1 MDLRGWREAS
11 SVRRCVVSIWPCP
24 GSVQEALQVLLGWSP
39 HRGNPWAA
47 LGTPGRVLISVYCQN
62 MSGVFSGRSPCVLSL
77 WRKAAGRE
85 GWLCNSSR
93 AESWILLDVTA
104 VHVCLTLHVPCS

>member
-11 SVRRCVVSIWPCP
+11 SVRRCVVSTWLCP

-47 LGTPGRVLISVYCQN
+47 LGTQGRVFDQCSLSEHEWRVLWEIPLCSEPLEEGSQEQ
-62 MSGVFSGRSPCVLSL
+62 GV
-77 WRKAAGRE
+77 
-85 GWLCNSSR
+85 
-93 AESWILLDVTA
+93 A
-104 VHVCLTLHVPCS
+104 V